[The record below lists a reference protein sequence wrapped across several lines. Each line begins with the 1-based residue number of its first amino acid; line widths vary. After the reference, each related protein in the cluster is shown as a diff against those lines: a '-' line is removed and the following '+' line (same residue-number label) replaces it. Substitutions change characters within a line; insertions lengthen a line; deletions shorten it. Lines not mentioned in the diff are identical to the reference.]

1 MQVLVRC
8 HWLFRLQAR
17 NEVHLGEAPVP
28 KPEELLV
35 RQLPELGL
43 REAEIVPRD
52 RERVVPVEP
61 DRLYWTGALDGVFGS
76 RKPNACRMNSG

>member
-8 HWLFRLQAR
+8 HWLPALEAR
-17 NEVHLGEAPVP
+17 NKVHLGEAPVP

-61 DRLYWTGALDGVFGS
+61 DRLYWTVALAGAFGA
-76 RKPNACRMNSG
+76 PNACLMNSG